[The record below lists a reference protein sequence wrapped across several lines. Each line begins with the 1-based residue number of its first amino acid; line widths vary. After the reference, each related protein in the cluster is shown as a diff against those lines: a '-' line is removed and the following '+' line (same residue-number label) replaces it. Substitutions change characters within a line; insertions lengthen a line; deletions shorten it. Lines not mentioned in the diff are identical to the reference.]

1 MSYSLTKSL
10 KSTAKTKG
18 LSEEEIVS
26 YLEQSE
32 PMIIEYIYDNYS
44 SALYGIVVKILRGRD
59 DLAEDVLQESFT
71 KIWLGRT
78 QYNSTKGT
86 LFTWMLNIARN
97 TAIDKFR
104 SSDFRDSSLTNTP
117 MNQSTSESVDIT
129 MESFETGES
138 PSYFE
143 TVDMPEILAKLPNEQ
158 RQIIDLMYFQGYTQS
173 EIADEFG
180 IPLGTVKSRARLA
193 IEGLR
198 VIYAHVSVD
207 NQSSDSLLNGALLL
221 AIIEVV
227 QTISQESTYQI
238 L

>member
-1 MSYSLTKSL
+1 MGNLFTKSS
-10 KSTAKTKG
+10 KSNSQTQS

-26 YLEQSE
+26 LLKQGES
-32 PMIIEYIYDNYS
+32 MIIEYIYDNYS
-44 SALYGIVVKILRGRD
+44 SALYGVVVKILRGRD

-78 QYNSTKGT
+78 HYDSTKGT

-104 SSDFRDSSLTNTP
+104 SSDFRDSYLSHTP
-117 MNQSTSESVDIT
+117 MNQSTSESVDISVSPL
-129 MESFETGES
+129 EVGEN

-143 TVDMPEILAKLPNEQ
+143 TIDMPEILAKLPSEQ

-173 EIADEFG
+173 EIADKFG

-193 IEGLR
+193 IEELR
-198 VIYAHVSVD
+198 AIYAHVSPD
-207 NQSSDSLLNGALLL
+207 KQSPDSIFNGAMLL
-221 AIIEVV
+221 AIIEVLHSL
-227 QTISQESTYQI
+227 TQENVHQV